1 MNLGE
6 VLPTG
11 SKDKNELTVTTN
23 LQAFALIVTAEPYFA
38 VTMPSD
44 LLVMQNQVL
53 EDRTQGVI
61 EQVNTHVTL
70 LPRGAYAETA
80 GRHAVLHPI
89 TRDERSPLELYE
101 AVNAVQIADAAGA
114 DKYASDTLATAKTA
128 LRNAQD
134 LDLHKSN
141 RKSPMPG
148 RRCSRLKMRA
158 LSRFAS

>member
-1 MNLGE
+1 MR
-6 VLPTG
+6 
-11 SKDKNELTVTTN
+11 
-23 LQAFALIVTAEPYFA
+23 
-38 VTMPSD
+38 
-44 LLVMQNQVL
+44 NQVL

-70 LPRGAYAETA
+70 LPRGAYVETA

-128 LRNAQD
+128 LRNAG
-134 LDLHKSN
+134 S
-141 RKSPMPG
+141 
-148 RRCSRLKMRA
+148 
-158 LSRFAS
+158 